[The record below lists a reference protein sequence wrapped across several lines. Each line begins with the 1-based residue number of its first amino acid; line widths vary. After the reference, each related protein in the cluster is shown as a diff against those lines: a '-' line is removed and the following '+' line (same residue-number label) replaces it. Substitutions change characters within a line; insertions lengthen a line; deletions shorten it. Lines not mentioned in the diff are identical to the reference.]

1 MIMAREVRSMSCPI
15 TSAAGLGGT
24 PSTGDSFIYRIDA
37 RDQVNFV
44 TADWLAF
51 AKDNEAQHLSA
62 ETVQGESLF
71 SFIDDS
77 ETRHLYKSIIDKV
90 RRTQASVTV
99 PFRCDSP
106 GLRRF
111 MVLHISPL
119 PHGAIQFEGRLIR
132 EEPREHVPLL
142 DADSARNGELIV
154 SCSWCKRIEVDGAW
168 LEVEEAVRRLE
179 LFHEPLLPQITHGI
193 CGDCLET
200 FRQDL
205 NLEPQG

>member
-1 MIMAREVRSMSCPI
+1 MKRPI
-15 TSAAGLGGT
+15 TSTAGIGGAS
-24 PSTGDSFIYRIDA
+24 PTGDSFIYRIDA
-37 RDQVNFV
+37 ADRVDFV
-44 TADWLAF
+44 TADWLDF
-51 AKDNEAQHLSA
+51 ARDNEAQHLSA

-71 SFIDDS
+71 SFIDDP
-77 ETRHLYKSIIDKV
+77 ETRHLYKAIIDKV
-90 RRTQASVTV
+90 RRTQDSVMV

-106 GLRRF
+106 CLRRF

-119 PHGAIQFEGRLIR
+119 PHGAIQFEGKLIR

-142 DADSARNGELIV
+142 DAESARSGELIV

-193 CGDCLET
+193 CGDCLTT
-200 FRQDL
+200 FGQGLER
-205 NLEPQG
+205 EPQG